1 MPYGVGDSISI
12 SPIEMNQIPQ
22 FIYKRSNQVTMIIF
36 VPIFA
41 LLFISIYSPF
51 DFDRIDTNTKLFT
64 WLNISRELAVQ
75 LITIFLIV
83 VGMAVAAFCRWM
95 MALYTRK
102 HTLSYVK
109 YILWIACEVLVMSVF
124 FTLAA
129 EFFTDTDKGIV
140 TLFRNSLVKTF
151 LILLIPYTMC
161 YIYFIWQERVAQLRT
176 LRQRIADDETALQTA
191 YVQIF
196 DTKGEMRLSVRRE
209 HLLLIESAD
218 NYICVWYTNN
228 NSPKKVLVRNTLKQV
243 AEQLASTH
251 IQQCHRSYMVN
262 LDLVKVMRREKEG
275 MYIEFGIE
283 GVPDVPISKTYSD
296 SIKKWLMNSPESA

>member
-1 MPYGVGDSISI
+1 
-12 SPIEMNQIPQ
+12 MNQIPQ

-275 MYIEFGIE
+275 MYIEFGID
-283 GVPDVPISKTYSD
+283 GVPDVPSSKTYSD

>member
-1 MPYGVGDSISI
+1 MTQLPK
-12 SPIEMNQIPQ
+12 
-22 FIYKRSNQVTMIIF
+22 FIYKQSNQIAMIVF

-51 DFDRIDTNTKLFT
+51 DFDHIDTDTRFLS
-64 WLNISRELAVQ
+64 WLNISRELVVQ
-75 LITIFLIV
+75 LITILLILL
-83 VGMAVAAFCRWM
+83 GMAVAALSRWF
-95 MALYTRK
+95 MAIYTRRRYM
-102 HTLSYVK
+102 TYVT
-109 YILWIACEVLVMSVF
+109 YIIWIACEILAMSMV

-129 EFFTDTDKGIV
+129 VLFTETDKGVI

-161 YIYFIWQERVAQLRT
+161 YIYFIWQERVAQLRI
-176 LRQRIADDETALQTA
+176 LRERLADDETALQTA
-191 YVQIF
+191 YIQIF

-228 NSPKKVLVRNTLKQV
+228 NSPKKILVRNTLKQV
-243 AEQLASTH
+243 AEQLSSTH

-275 MYIEFGIE
+275 MYVEFGLE
-283 GVPDVPISKTYSD
+283 GVPDVPISKTYAD
-296 SIKKWLMNSPESA
+296 SIKKWLINSPENV

>member
-1 MPYGVGDSISI
+1 MT
-12 SPIEMNQIPQ
+12 PIPK
-22 FIYKRSNQVTMIIF
+22 FIYKQSNQIAMIVF

-51 DFDRIDTNTKLFT
+51 DFDHIDTDTRFLSWF
-64 WLNISRELAVQ
+64 NISRELVVQ
-75 LITIFLIV
+75 LITILLIAL
-83 VGMAVAAFCRWM
+83 GMAVAALSRWF
-95 MALYTRK
+95 MAIYTRRREI
-102 HTLSYVK
+102 SYVT
-109 YILWIACEVLVMSVF
+109 YILWIACEILTMSMA

-129 EFFTDTDKGIV
+129 VLFTDTEKGVV
-140 TLFRNSLVKTF
+140 TLFRNSLVKTS

-161 YIYFIWQERVAQLRT
+161 YIYFIWQERVAQLRI
-176 LRQRIADDETALQTA
+176 LRERMAEDEAALQTA

-228 NSPKKVLVRNTLKQV
+228 NSPKKVLVRNTLKHV
-243 AEQLASTH
+243 AEQLADTH

-262 LDLVKVMRREKEG
+262 LDLIKVMRREKEG
-275 MYIEFGIE
+275 MFVEFGLE
-283 GVPDVPISKTYSD
+283 GVPDVPISKTYVD
-296 SIKKWLMNSPESA
+296 SIKKWLMSSPENA

>member
-1 MPYGVGDSISI
+1 MTP
-12 SPIEMNQIPQ
+12 IPQ
-22 FIYKRSNQVTMIIF
+22 FIYKRSNQITMIIF

-51 DFDRIDTNTKLFT
+51 DFDRIDTDTRFLA
-64 WLNISRELAVQ
+64 WLNISRELVVQ
-75 LITIFLIV
+75 LITIFLIMI
-83 VGMAVAAFCRWM
+83 GMSVAAVSRWF
-95 MALYTRK
+95 MAIYARR
-102 HTLSYVK
+102 HSISYVT
-109 YILWIACEVLVMSVF
+109 YIAWIACEILAMSVI

-129 EFFTDTDKGIV
+129 VLFTDTEKGVV

-161 YIYFIWQERVAQLRT
+161 YIYFIWQERVAQLRS
-176 LRQRIADDETALQTA
+176 LRERLAEDETALQNA

-196 DTKGEMRLSVRRE
+196 DNKGEMRLSVRRE
-209 HLLLIESAD
+209 QLLLIESAD
-218 NYICVWYTNN
+218 NYICVWYINN
-228 NSPKKVLVRNTLKQV
+228 NSPKKVLVRNTLKHI
-243 AEQLASTH
+243 AEQLSSTH

-275 MYIEFGIE
+275 MFIEFGIA

-296 SIKKWLMNSPESA
+296 SVKKWLMSSSDNA